1 MTILEDSNKCLLF
14 AAKLPLGNMQQSP
27 QQNPMIPIIQECI
40 DATTEHQ
47 RLRALMKGEW
57 AKGLL
62 PQSSVRADYTVQR
75 ICGNYISFISH
86 PFPMVWTFH
95 NCHVTL
101 YPFQGPINLII
112 SQICNGFC
120 CTCVP
125 WSYHLGCLIYLTIQF
140 SNPHR
145 TC

>member
-1 MTILEDSNKCLLF
+1 M
-14 AAKLPLGNMQQSP
+14 

-75 ICGNYISFISH
+75 IRGSYISHILH
-86 PFPMVWTFH
+86 PYLVVWTFH
-95 NCHVTL
+95 NCYLTL
-101 YPFQGPINLII
+101 YPFQGPVNLPFGLF
-112 SQICNGFC
+112 IC
-120 CTCVP
+120 
-125 WSYHLGCLIYLTIQF
+125 LTILIRVSSGATIWVVYLPNHPVFKSSQ
-140 SNPHR
+140 NLLKEPA
-145 TC
+145 